1 MCLFILPWII
11 FYYSST
17 YKILDVVTYLDQL
30 FFTILLF
37 FAENHYTILKSNP
50 IDLYILKVN
59 G

>member
-1 MCLFILPWII
+1 MCLFILSWII
-11 FYYSST
+11 FYYNST

-30 FFTILLF
+30 SFGTLLF
-37 FAENHYTILKSNP
+37 ITENHYTILRSNP